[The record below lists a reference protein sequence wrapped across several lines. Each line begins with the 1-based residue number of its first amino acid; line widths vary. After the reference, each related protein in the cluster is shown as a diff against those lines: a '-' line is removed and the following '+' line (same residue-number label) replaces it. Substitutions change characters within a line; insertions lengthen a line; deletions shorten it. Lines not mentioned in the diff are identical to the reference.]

1 MQKVIA
7 FDKNL
12 EFKTMVGEITSIS
25 LDQQLSFSD
34 DSTISGELIVSGKYK
49 LTAASRLEEDFIFHL
64 PIEIVLTERLESNNR
79 KASIEDFRYE
89 IRDDDTLD
97 CHIELLI
104 EGVEVID
111 VEDDTDDE
119 EDKEDKE
126 DMVNSIEE
134 STIMKDNKEEIL
146 EEEHPDIQPVFPSIE
161 VEQLRSR
168 ECDSEIEKDS
178 KSDDVAISEKSVDT
192 SSDVVDNAV
201 ENQDVGSLFSSFKDS
216 DETYATYSVYI
227 FRQNDTIESI
237 MDKYQVTKEELESY
251 NDLSNLTIGSK
262 LIIPTHSNE

>member
-161 VEQLRSR
+161 V
-168 ECDSEIEKDS
+168 
-178 KSDDVAISEKSVDT
+178 
-192 SSDVVDNAV
+192 
-201 ENQDVGSLFSSFKDS
+201 
-216 DETYATYSVYI
+216 
-227 FRQNDTIESI
+227 
-237 MDKYQVTKEELESY
+237 
-251 NDLSNLTIGSK
+251 
-262 LIIPTHSNE
+262 